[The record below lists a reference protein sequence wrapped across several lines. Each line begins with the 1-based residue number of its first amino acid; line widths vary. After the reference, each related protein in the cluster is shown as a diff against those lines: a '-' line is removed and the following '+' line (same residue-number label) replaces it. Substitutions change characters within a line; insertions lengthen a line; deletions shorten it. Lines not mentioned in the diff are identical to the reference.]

1 MTTIDTSKIDRMDVR
16 REVIALD
23 EKRKKLEAAAK
34 AESKA
39 EDAACDE
46 EIAREEATWNRE
58 RDELWRAHKARC
70 DAIRIARG
78 VPIRSAEDA
87 LAEHDSAVA
96 YRDVYDFDND
106 DQAVRCVLTGLP
118 ILDGDETIEDSEGR
132 KALARAIVGWPL
144 FESQETDDDA
154 EEDEA

>member
-1 MTTIDTSKIDRMDVR
+1 MSFTRTIDRMELR
-16 REVIALD
+16 HELLALD

-118 ILDGDETIEDSEGR
+118 ILDGDETIEDSKGR
-132 KALARAIVGWPL
+132 KALAAAISGWPL
-144 FESQETDDDA
+144 FESEETADDED
-154 EEDEA
+154 EEDAA